1 VIPLLGGLFGR
12 MGSVGVLLGFKWLY
26 WLISLCYRLQV
37 KAHIWTNWR
46 HGTLASDSPEGYRQL
61 MARYSRRGIQSM
73 HVLGN
78 YDEGIDIDIVC
89 SILCPSANE
98 D

>member
-1 VIPLLGGLFGR
+1 
-12 MGSVGVLLGFKWLY
+12 
-26 WLISLCYRLQV
+26 
-37 KAHIWTNWR
+37 
-46 HGTLASDSPEGYRQL
+46 